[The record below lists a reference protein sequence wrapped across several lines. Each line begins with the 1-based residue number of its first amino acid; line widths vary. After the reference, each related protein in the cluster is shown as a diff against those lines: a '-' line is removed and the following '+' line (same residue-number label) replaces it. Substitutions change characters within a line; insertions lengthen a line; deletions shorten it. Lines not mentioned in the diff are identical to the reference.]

1 MILWYPNQA
10 KFWFFFFYRKMFL
23 FIGHLFLQLFFSE
36 YLVITRFPTRQKCS
50 LNHRPSLC
58 WLTLCNGQAHFFLK
72 IRQGSGVQFPVS
84 GKSGF
89 RYTNDVLS
97 YMHFIFR
104 KSDASNNPG
113 YHLSYPNWKRFSFLK
128 FQRKFPIWFSLI
140 WPGSHP
146 LLNLLLGP
154 GMLSGPQGGMGLT
167 QNIWSRV

>member
-1 MILWYPNQA
+1 M
-10 KFWFFFFYRKMFL
+10 FCFYVCFNFSKQTKLQVTDLKYF
-23 FIGHLFLQLFFSE
+23 HLQRTF
-36 YLVITRFPTRQKCS
+36 QKLICS

-113 YHLSYPNWKRFSFLK
+113 YHLSYPNWKCFSFLK

-167 QNIWSRV
+167 QNI